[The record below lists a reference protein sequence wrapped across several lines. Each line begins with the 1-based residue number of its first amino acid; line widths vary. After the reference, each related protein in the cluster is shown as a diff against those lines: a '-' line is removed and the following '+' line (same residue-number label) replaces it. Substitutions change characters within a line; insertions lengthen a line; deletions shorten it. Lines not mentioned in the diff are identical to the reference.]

1 MKQSV
6 TTPIKKL
13 HTLGVIRL
21 DYSQQYYVSQYR
33 LPSSRFLGAS
43 LRSLGFLG
51 ASLRSLGFLG
61 ASLRSV
67 DCHQFLQR
75 NAFARPDVALA
86 L

>member
-51 ASLRSLGFLG
+51 ASLRS
-61 ASLRSV
+61 V

>member
-43 LRSLGFLG
+43 LS
-51 ASLRSLGFLG
+51 SLGFLG